1 MNRSVLEADQPASSE
16 TTSPEAR
23 TGDYPSA
30 VRALLLLVAFL
41 IVVGVVVARLV
52 TWQVPVPANATSGSG
67 TVASV
72 NDSARGRIVDANG
85 LLLATDSFLWEVYL
99 RLSQLLS
106 ADDSTQ
112 LTADLAKILGRA
124 PEALRSELSAAPAQY
139 IAAKDATDTQC
150 QALMDLGELDMAWCS
165 ARRQRI
171 YPMDG
176 LGAPLIGFANLDQ
189 EGAAGVES
197 SYDAWL
203 RNTADWPDSRLPVG
217 QPEPLPELWKLYLPS
232 PTGRDLVLHMNAAL
246 QHMTEKR
253 LTEAVRYYG
262 AESGTIIVMN
272 PRTGGILA
280 LANVPSFDPN
290 HYSESPAELWGNSA
304 VRDNYEPGSVFKLVT
319 FAAAL
324 DSRKVTPE
332 TVFEDPG
339 SLTVSGRP
347 IRNAELQAYG
357 EVTAEEALAKS
368 INVVAAEICL
378 DMGSEVFYRYVR
390 QFGFGRPT
398 EVDLSYESEGIFKRP
413 GNRYW
418 SEYDQAANSFGQGI
432 SVTALQ
438 MLNAVA
444 AIANDGA
451 VLQPQAVQALVV
463 HDQVYEVPP
472 RMLRQAI
479 RPETAQ
485 TMARMM
491 VYSVESSS
499 NPDLVPGFRVAG
511 KTGTAEIPTAEGY
524 TSEETITSFAAF
536 LPAADPQIAVLV
548 KLVKPQRSTWAEH
561 VAVPVFAQV
570 AQDAIQILRIQP
582 DYRMP

>member
-1 MNRSVLEADQPASSE
+1 MNRSVLEADQPASNE
-16 TTSPEAR
+16 TASPEAR
-23 TGDYPSA
+23 TGDNPSA
-30 VRALLLLVAFL
+30 IRALLLLVAFM
-41 IVVGVVVARLV
+41 IVSAVAVARLLAWQMDGPASSSDGPV
-52 TWQVPVPANATSGSG
+52 TPVN
-67 TVASV
+67 
-72 NDSARGRIVDANG
+72 NRARGRIVDANG

-99 RLSQLLS
+99 RPAQLLS
-106 ADDSTQ
+106 SDQSTR
-112 LTADLAKILGRA
+112 LTAELAKILGRS
-124 PEALRSELSAAPAQY
+124 PEALRTELSAAPAQY
-139 IAAKDATDTQC
+139 IAAKDATETEC
-150 QALMDLGELDMAWCS
+150 QAIKELGELDLAWCG
-165 ARRQRI
+165 ARRQRV
-171 YPMDG
+171 YPMDA

-189 EGAAGVES
+189 VGAAGVEY

-203 RNTADWPDSRLPVG
+203 RDTADWPDSRLPVS
-217 QPEPLPELWKLYLPS
+217 QPKPLPESWKLYLPS

-253 LTEAVRYYG
+253 LTEAVQYYG

-290 HYSESPAELWGNSA
+290 RYSESPQELWGNSA
-304 VRDNYEPGSVFKLVT
+304 VRDSYEPGSVFKLVT
-319 FAAAL
+319 YAAAL
-324 DSRKVTPE
+324 DSRKITPE
-332 TVFEDPG
+332 TVFQDSG

-347 IRNAELQAYG
+347 VRNAELQAYG

-368 INVVAAEICL
+368 INVVAAEVCL
-378 DMGSEVFYRYVR
+378 EMGPEVFYRYVR
-390 QFGFGRPT
+390 QFGFGRPS
-398 EVDLSYESEGIFKRP
+398 EVDLNYESEGIFKSP

-444 AIANDGA
+444 AIANGGA
-451 VLQPQAVQALVV
+451 VLQPQAVQALVANG
-463 HDQVYEVPP
+463 QVYEVPP
-472 RMLRQAI
+472 RKLRQAI

-499 NPDLVPGFRVAG
+499 NPDLVPGYRVAG

-524 TSEETITSFAAF
+524 TAEETITSFAAF

-548 KLVKPQRSTWAEH
+548 KLVKPQRSDWAEH

-582 DYRMP
+582 DDGMP

>member
-16 TTSPEAR
+16 TASPEAR
-23 TGDYPSA
+23 TGDNPSA
-30 VRALLLLVAFL
+30 IRALLLLVAFM
-41 IVVGVVVARLV
+41 IVSAVAVARLLAWQMDGHASSSEGPV
-52 TWQVPVPANATSGSG
+52 TPVN
-67 TVASV
+67 
-72 NDSARGRIVDANG
+72 NRARGRIVDANG

-99 RLSQLLS
+99 RPSQLLS
-106 ADDSTQ
+106 SDESTR
-112 LTADLAKILGRA
+112 LIAELAKILGRS
-124 PEALRSELSAAPAQY
+124 PEALRTELSAAPAQY
-139 IAAKDATDTQC
+139 IAAKDATETEC
-150 QALMDLGELDMAWCS
+150 QAIKELGELDLAWCGT
-165 ARRQRI
+165 RRQRV
-171 YPMDG
+171 YPMDA

-189 EGAAGVES
+189 VGAAGVEY

-203 RNTADWPDSRLPVG
+203 RDTSDWPDSRLPVS
-217 QPEPLPELWKLYLPS
+217 QPKPLPESWKLYLPS

-246 QHMTEKR
+246 QLMTEKR
-253 LTEAVRYYG
+253 LTEAVQYYG

-290 HYSESPAELWGNSA
+290 RYSESPQELWGNSA
-304 VRDNYEPGSVFKLVT
+304 VRDSYEPGSVFKLVT
-319 FAAAL
+319 YAAAL
-324 DSRKVTPE
+324 DSRKITPE
-332 TVFEDPG
+332 TVFQDPG

-347 IRNAELQAYG
+347 VRNAELQAYG

-368 INVVAAEICL
+368 INVVAAEVCL
-378 DMGSEVFYRYVR
+378 EMGSEVFYRYVR

-398 EVDLSYESEGIFKRP
+398 EVDLNYESEGIFKSP

-444 AIANDGA
+444 AIANGGA
-451 VLQPQAVQALVV
+451 VLQPQAVQALVANG
-463 HDQVYEVPP
+463 QVYEVPP
-472 RMLRQAI
+472 RKLRQAI

-499 NPDLVPGFRVAG
+499 NPDLVPGYRVAG

-548 KLVKPQRSTWAEH
+548 KLVKPQRSNWAEH

-582 DYRMP
+582 DDGMP

>member
-1 MNRSVLEADQPASSE
+1 MNRSVLEADQPASSD
-16 TTSPEAR
+16 TTSPEVR
-23 TGDYPSA
+23 TGDKPSA
-30 VRALLLLVAFL
+30 IRALLLLVAFL
-41 IVVGVVVARLV
+41 VVIAVVVARLLA
-52 TWQVPVPANATSGSG
+52 WQMPVINASSSDG
-67 TVASV
+67 TVAPLKER
-72 NDSARGRIVDANG
+72 ARGRIVDANG
-85 LLLATDSFLWEVYL
+85 LLLATDSFSWDVYL
-99 RLSQLLS
+99 RPGKLLS
-106 ADDSTQ
+106 SDESTR
-112 LTADLAKILGRA
+112 LTAELARILDRS
-124 PEALRSELSAAPAQY
+124 PEAFRSELSTAPEQH

-150 QALMDLGELDMAWCS
+150 QAIEELGELDLAWCS
-165 ARRQRI
+165 ARRQRV
-171 YPMDG
+171 YPMDA

-197 SYDAWL
+197 SYDDWL
-203 RNTADWPDSRLPVG
+203 RDTAAWPDSRLPVS
-217 QPEPLPELWKLYLPS
+217 QPEPLPESWKLYLPS
-232 PTGRDLVLHMNAAL
+232 STGRDLVLHMNAAL

-253 LTEAVRYYG
+253 LSEAVQYYG
-262 AESGTIIVMN
+262 AESGTIIVMD

-280 LANVPSFDPN
+280 LANSPSFDPN
-290 HYSESPAELWGNSA
+290 RYSESPEELWGNPA
-304 VRDNYEPGSVFKLVT
+304 VRDSYEPGSVFKLVT
-319 FAAAL
+319 YAAAL
-324 DSRKVTPE
+324 DSRKITPE
-332 TVFEDPG
+332 TVFEDSG

-357 EVTAEEALAKS
+357 EVTAEEALAES
-368 INVVAAEICL
+368 INVVAAEVCL

-398 EVDLSYESEGIFKRP
+398 EIDLSYESEGIFNSP

-444 AIANDGA
+444 AIANGGA
-451 VLQPQAVQALVV
+451 VLQPQAVQALVA
-463 HDQVYEVPP
+463 DGQVYEVPP
-472 RMLRQAI
+472 RKLRQAI

-499 NPDLVPGFRVAG
+499 NPDLVPGYRVAG
-511 KTGTAEIPTAEGY
+511 KTGTAEIPTEEGY

-536 LPAADPQIAVLV
+536 LPAADPQITVLV
-548 KLVKPQRSTWAEH
+548 KLMKPQRSNWAEH
-561 VAVPVFAQV
+561 VAVPVFVQV

-582 DYRMP
+582 DDRMP

>member
-1 MNRSVLEADQPASSE
+1 MNRSVLEADQPASSD
-16 TTSPEAR
+16 TASPEVR
-23 TGDYPSA
+23 TGDNPSA
-30 VRALLLLVAFL
+30 IRALLLLVAFL
-41 IVVGVVVARLV
+41 VVSAIVVGRLLA
-52 TWQVPVPANATSGSG
+52 WQVPPNTSSSAG
-67 TVASV
+67 TVPPV
-72 NDSARGRIVDANG
+72 NERARGRIVDANG

-99 RLSQLLS
+99 RPTQLLS
-106 ADDSTQ
+106 SDESAR
-112 LTADLAKILGRA
+112 LTTELAKILDRS
-124 PEALRSELSAAPAQY
+124 PEAFRSELSAAPAQY

-150 QALMDLGELDMAWCS
+150 QAIKELGEPDLAWCS
-165 ARRQRI
+165 ARRQRV
-171 YPMDG
+171 YPMDT

-203 RNTADWPDSRLPVG
+203 RHTADWPDSRLPVSR
-217 QPEPLPELWKLYLPS
+217 PEPLPESWKLYLPS

-253 LTEAVRYYG
+253 LNEAVQYYG
-262 AESGTIIVMN
+262 AESGTIIVMD

-280 LANVPSFDPN
+280 LANGPSFDPN
-290 HYSESPAELWGNSA
+290 HYSESPEELWGNPA
-304 VRDNYEPGSVFKLVT
+304 VRDSYEPGSVFKLVT
-319 FAAAL
+319 YAAAL
-324 DSRKVTPE
+324 DSRKITPE
-332 TVFEDPG
+332 TVFEDSG
-339 SLTVSGRP
+339 SLTVSSRP
-347 IRNAELQAYG
+347 VRNAELLAYG

-368 INVVAAEICL
+368 INVVAAEVCL

-398 EVDLSYESEGIFKRP
+398 EVDLSYESEGMFNSP
-413 GNRYW
+413 GNGYW

-444 AIANDGA
+444 AIANGGA
-451 VLQPQAVQALVV
+451 VLQPQAVQALVTNG
-463 HDQVYEVPP
+463 QVYEVPP

-499 NPDLVPGFRVAG
+499 NPDLVPGYRVAG
-511 KTGTAEIPTAEGY
+511 KTGTAEIPTTEGY

-548 KLVKPQRSTWAEH
+548 KLVKPQRSTWAEY
-561 VAVPVFAQV
+561 VVVPVFTQV

-582 DYRMP
+582 DDRMP